1 MSFSLANTWGLWALL
16 GLPAVVAIHFLQR
29 RNRRVPATTL
39 FLLEQMKRES
49 RTGSR
54 FERLRTSIP
63 FWLQLL
69 MVLLLTWLLVQPRW
83 LKEDA
88 VQRIALVMDASAS
101 MQAFREPALLGAEKI
116 LGLLE
121 GGPLARAELTLLSS
135 DPEAPSLYHGT
146 QAADLRQALSAWEPL
161 LGVHDFTPALRVAR
175 GLVGAQGVVVLV
187 TDHPPAAPP
196 LFGAQVISVGQET
209 DNVGWAGVTVEE
221 KDGQWVWHALVK
233 NYSRTPQERQWHA
246 MAGGVSSPPKPLKI
260 APGET
265 QTLSGPFPAG
275 EAREM
280 TLRLSHDALMLD
292 DELPLVRPLPKVL
305 ALCPLDAAPGKATPS
320 ELAELFGRYA
330 HVRMVSV
337 PGESDLVAA
346 IMTPDFALPEQRHGC
361 FFQARPAADAPFLKG
376 SIVAEPHPL
385 VEGLN
390 WQGLLVREAKALPRQ
405 AQDRVL
411 LWQGERPLI
420 MLRQMPS
427 GGRQLICQFDLEV
440 SNARKLPAFA
450 VLLHRF
456 LEDLRAEKIA
466 PEAANFD
473 VRQRLVVA
481 HQSGAGAPPLT
492 LVQPQGAGGAAAP
505 QSVPLNQAR
514 LLRAPARPGHFVV
527 KQADLV
533 LLSGAAHFAD
543 TREADLTEAKPFTEL
558 EQIKAAQVETLHE
571 TDPNQRLW
579 LLVLLALLL
588 GSWWF
593 TNSKRDREAEG
604 AAAGA

>member
-1 MSFSLANTWGLWALL
+1 MSVTLANTWGLWALL

-39 FLLEQMKRES
+39 FLLEQMRRES
-49 RTGSR
+49 RTGNR

-83 LKEDA
+83 LKPDA
-88 VQRIALVMDASAS
+88 VQRIAIVMDASAS
-101 MQAFREPALLGAEKI
+101 MQAFRKPALQAADDVLGR
-116 LGLLE
+116 LE
-121 GGPLARAELTLLSS
+121 GGPLARGELTLLSS
-135 DPEAPSLYHGT
+135 DAEAPSLYHGT
-146 QAADLRQALSAWEPL
+146 QAGDLRQALAAWDPL
-161 LGVHDFTPALRVAR
+161 LGVHDFTPSLRIAR

-187 TDHPPAAPP
+187 TDHPLAAPP

-221 KDGQWVWHALVK
+221 KDGQWVWHALVR

-246 MAGGVSSPPKPLKI
+246 VAGGVSSPPKPLKI

-265 QTLSGPFPAG
+265 QTLAGPFPAA
-275 EAREM
+275 EVKDL
-280 TLRLSHDALMLD
+280 TLRLTGDALTLD

-305 ALCPLDAAPGKATPS
+305 SLCPLDARPAQMT
-320 ELAELFGRYA
+320 ELFGRYA
-330 HVRMVSV
+330 HVRMVNV

-346 IMTPDFALPEQRHGC
+346 TMTPDFALPEQRHGC
-361 FFQARPAADAPFLKG
+361 FFQTRADPGAPFCKG

-390 WQGLLVREAKALPRQ
+390 WQGLLVRESKFQPRQ
-405 AQDRVL
+405 TQDRVL

-420 MLRQMPS
+420 MLRQMPA
-427 GGRQLICQFDLEV
+427 GGRQLICQFDLDT

-456 LEDLRAEKIA
+456 LEDLRTDKIA

-473 VRQRLVVA
+473 VRQRLVIA
-481 HQSGAGAPPLT
+481 HQSAPGAAPLT
-492 LVQPQGAGGAAAP
+492 MVVPSME
-505 QSVPLNQAR
+505 QSVPVTQAR
-514 LLRAPARPGHFVV
+514 LLRAPARPGHFAVR
-527 KQADLV
+527 QGDM
-533 LLSGAAHFAD
+533 LLLGGAAHFAD
-543 TREADLTEAKPFTEL
+543 TREADLTQAKPFNEL
-558 EQIKAAQVETLHE
+558 DQIKAAQVETLHE
-571 TDPNQRLW
+571 ADANQQLW
-579 LLVLLALLL
+579 LLALLFLLL

-593 TNSKRDREAEG
+593 TNSKRDHETGEA
-604 AAAGA
+604 AHA

>member
-1 MSFSLANTWGLWALL
+1 MSLTLANTWGLWALL

-49 RTGSR
+49 RTGNR

-83 LKEDA
+83 LKQDA
-88 VQRIALVMDASAS
+88 VQRIAIVMDASAS
-101 MQAFREPALLGAEKI
+101 MQAFHKPALQAADEV

-135 DPEAPSLYHGT
+135 DAEAPSLYHGT
-146 QAADLRQALSAWEPL
+146 QAGDLRQALAAWEPL
-161 LGVHDFTPALRVAR
+161 LGVHDFTPALRIAR
-175 GLVGAQGVVVLV
+175 GLVGAKGVVVLV
-187 TDHPPAAPP
+187 TDHPLAAPP

-221 KDGQWVWHALVK
+221 KDGQWLWHALVK

-246 MAGGVSSPPKPLKI
+246 TAGGVSSPPKPLKI

-265 QTLSGPFPAG
+265 QTLSGPFPAA
-275 EAREM
+275 EVKEV
-280 TLRLSHDALMLD
+280 TLRLTEDALKLD

-305 ALCPLDAAPGKATPS
+305 SLCPLDVKARQTAPS
-320 ELAELFGRYA
+320 ELTELFGRYA
-330 HVRMVSV
+330 HVRMVGV

-346 IMTPDFALPEQRHGC
+346 VMTPDFALPEQRHGC
-361 FFQARPAADAPFLKG
+361 FFQARADAAAPFLKG
-376 SIVAEPHPL
+376 SIVAETHPL

-390 WQGLLVREAKALPRQ
+390 WQGLLVRESKFLPRQ

-411 LWQGERPLI
+411 LWQGESPLI
-420 MLRQMPS
+420 MLRQMPA
-427 GGRQLICQFDLEV
+427 GGRQLICQFDLDT

-456 LEDLRAEKIA
+456 LEDLRTDKIA

-473 VRQRLVVA
+473 VRQRLVIA
-481 HQSGAGAPPLT
+481 HQSSAEAPPLT
-492 LVQPQGAGGAAAP
+492 LVMPAKQ
-505 QSVPLNQAR
+505 QSVPLTQAR
-514 LLRAPARPGHFVV
+514 LLRAPARPGHFAV
-527 KQADLV
+527 KQGDM
-533 LLSGAAHFAD
+533 LLLTGAAHFAD
-543 TREADLTEAKPFTEL
+543 TREADLTQANPFNQL
-558 EQIKAAQVETLHE
+558 DQIKAAQVETLHE
-571 TDPNQRLW
+571 ADPNQRLW
-579 LLVLLALLL
+579 LLALLFLLL

-593 TNSKRDREAEG
+593 TNSKRDREAGEV
-604 AAAGA
+604 AVHA